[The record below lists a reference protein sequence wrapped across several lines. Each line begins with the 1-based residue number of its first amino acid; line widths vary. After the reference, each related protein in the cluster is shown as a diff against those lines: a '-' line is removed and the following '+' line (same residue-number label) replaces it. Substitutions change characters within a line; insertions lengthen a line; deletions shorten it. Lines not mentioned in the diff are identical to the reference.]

1 MRKLALK
8 KPGLFMTLFFSFHLL
23 YRNMRQKALTDG
35 TPESQNAL
43 ADGTPTESQNES
55 QKNES
60 QEVKKES
67 PPDKSHAEMK
77 APMSPVKP
85 KSLFNVGLE
94 KQQSI
99 VEAALESRADAK
111 DKPTTTK
118 GQKAKKEKEDQKKT
132 KTEKKNAPEKKT
144 KSGNNADEGLKMD
157 RKNCHSRAYHK
168 ALNGFVKKGMSN
180 EKAKEKAA
188 IEASKELERLGFE
201 PSGMAGKMVQKKPA
215 AKKK

>member
-1 MRKLALK
+1 
-8 KPGLFMTLFFSFHLL
+8 
-23 YRNMRQKALTDG
+23 MRQKALTDG

-67 PPDKSHAEMK
+67 PPDKSHVEMK
-77 APMSPVKP
+77 APTSPVKP

-118 GQKAKKEKEDQKKT
+118 GQKAKKEKEDQKRKPRLKRKT
-132 KTEKKNAPEKKT
+132 H
-144 KSGNNADEGLKMD
+144 L
-157 RKNCHSRAYHK
+157 RKRPNLEIMLMK
-168 ALNGFVKKGMSN
+168 A
-180 EKAKEKAA
+180 
-188 IEASKELERLGFE
+188 
-201 PSGMAGKMVQKKPA
+201 
-215 AKKK
+215 

>member
-1 MRKLALK
+1 MS
-8 KPGLFMTLFFSFHLL
+8 FQNSVFSFHIL

-55 QKNES
+55 Q
-60 QEVKKES
+60 EVKKES
-67 PPDKSHAEMK
+67 PPDKSQAEMK

-99 VEAALESRADAK
+99 VEAAMEARAESK
-111 DKPTTTK
+111 DKPTKTK
-118 GQKAKKEKEDQKKT
+118 GQTTKKEEKE
-132 KTEKKNAPEKKT
+132 EKKT
-144 KSGNNADEGLKMD
+144 KAEKKETPQKKTQSGKNAEDGLKMD
-157 RKNCHSRAYHK
+157 RKNCHSRAYHRALK
-168 ALNGFVKKGMSN
+168 AFEKKGYN
-180 EKAKEKAA
+180 HEKAKEMAA

-201 PSGMAGKMVQKKPA
+201 ASGMAGKMVQKKPA